1 MRYNIIL
8 LLLVLQ
14 LVLQAVDA
22 VAYNPT
28 YNPNQWQYYAQKLSC
43 MYTLIQPSER
53 DDYKYTFAAV
63 KIIGEYYFDGY
74 NETATVD
81 LTTQAWGR
89 TTSQPIFIN
98 NKLYYPGVVYDN
110 VATPVVV
117 KAWYY
122 SERLFN
128 NRVDVINEVRQI
140 KITSKGILL
149 KEIIELKLYKATGN
163 FNARFI
169 VGFNCWNPTYKE
181 VNISGGLLYFDDNPE
196 DNSSWL
202 PSGSTVSLNRFLG
215 TSSVEVRVNV
225 DWMHKSGEIY
235 NAVLKLKAR
244 IWLSDAV
251 ATPIPDYEICI
262 GCDSGW
268 WVGPP
273 GSYTNITFP
282 SWDLELPE
290 QIERWKGW
298 LATLLILLVIALANQ
313 ATAPYFAV
321 ASAVLLGVFKASGW
335 LDPPDL
341 VVGLLLAAGGLGIV
355 VSRGKGA

>member
-1 MRYNIIL
+1 MRFKIVFLI
-8 LLLVLQ
+8 LLLVLKTE
-14 LVLQAVDA
+14 V
-22 VAYNPT
+22 VAEAYT
-28 YNPNQWQYYAQKLSC
+28 PNEWQYYAEKLSC
-43 MYTLIQPSER
+43 MFTLIQPSER
-53 DDYKYTFAAV
+53 DDYRYTFAPV
-63 KIIGEYYFDGY
+63 KIIGEYRFDDY
-74 NETATVD
+74 NKTATID
-81 LTTQAWGR
+81 LTQAWGR

-98 NKLYYPGVVYDN
+98 NKLYYPGAVYDN

-117 KAWYY
+117 KAWYH
-122 SERLFN
+122 SERSFN
-128 NRVDVINEVRQI
+128 NRVDVINEKRQI
-140 KITSKGILL
+140 KITSKGILF
-149 KEIIELKLYKATGN
+149 EEVIELKLYKATGN

-181 VNISGGLLYFDDNPE
+181 VDISGGLLYFEDNPE
-196 DNSSWL
+196 DDSSWQ
-202 PSGSTVSLNRFLG
+202 PSNTTVSLDRFIG

-235 NAVLKLKAR
+235 NAVLKLATR

-251 ATPIPDYEICI
+251 AAPIPDYEICI

-268 WVGPP
+268 WIGPP
-273 GSYTNITFP
+273 GNYTNITFP

-298 LATLLILLVIALANQ
+298 LAALLILLVIALANQ

-321 ASAVLLGVFKASGW
+321 AGAVLLGIFKASGW

-341 VVGLLLAAGGLGIV
+341 VIGLLLVAGGLGIV